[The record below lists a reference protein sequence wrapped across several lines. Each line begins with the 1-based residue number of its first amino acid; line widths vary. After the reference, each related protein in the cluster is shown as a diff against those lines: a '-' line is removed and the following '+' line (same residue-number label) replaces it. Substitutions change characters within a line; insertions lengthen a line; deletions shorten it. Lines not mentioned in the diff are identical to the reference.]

1 MFIPAAVD
9 VELDTEESVIDTEES
24 VIDPVVH
31 KIAKR
36 FFTENLVILHCGV
49 SDT

>member
-1 MFIPAAVD
+1 MLIPAAVD

-31 KIAKR
+31 KISKR
-36 FFTENLVILHCGV
+36 FLTEKLVILHCGV
-49 SDT
+49 SET